1 LFASVGMDFVAAW
14 RQLGVAV
21 FWQRVVH
28 EAVSVSQLKAR
39 PVSVLPRLKRRPEF
53 LRVAAT
59 GRKWVTPG
67 LIVQVR
73 KRSIREA
80 DTHNARVGFTVSR
93 KVGNSVKRNR
103 VRRRL
108 KAAAA
113 NMMTEHA
120 QLGMDF
126 VIIGR
131 KNTLKRPFSGL
142 MADIKIALKK
152 LQTYREGI

>member
-1 LFASVGMDFVAAW
+1 MFASVGMDFVAVW
-14 RQLGVAV
+14 RQLGVVV
-21 FWQRVVH
+21 FWPLDVH
-28 EAVSVSQLKAR
+28 EAVSVFQLKAR
-39 PVSVLPRLKRRPEF
+39 PLSVLPRLKRRPEF

-73 KRSIREA
+73 KRSVKEA
-80 DTHNARVGFTVSR
+80 EKIDARIGFTVSR

-108 KAAAA
+108 KAAAEI
-113 NMMTEHA
+113 MMSNHA
-120 QLGMDF
+120 QEGTDI

-131 KNTLKRPFSGL
+131 KNTLKRPFSAL
-142 MADIKIALKK
+142 TADMKVALKK

>member
-1 LFASVGMDFVAAW
+1 MDFAAAW
-14 RQLGVAV
+14 RQSGVAV
-21 FWQRVVH
+21 FWPLVVH

-39 PVSVLPRLKRRPEF
+39 LVSVLPRLKRRPEF

-73 KRSIREA
+73 KRSVKEA
-80 DTHNARVGFTVSR
+80 DMIDARIGFTVSR

-113 NMMTEHA
+113 IMMSNHA
-120 QLGMDF
+120 QVGTDI

-131 KNTLKRPFSGL
+131 KNTLKRPFSAL
-142 MADIKIALKK
+142 MADMTMALKK

>member
-1 LFASVGMDFVAAW
+1 MDFVAVW
-14 RQLGVAV
+14 QQLVVAV
-21 FWQRVVH
+21 FWPHVVH
-28 EAVSVSQLKAR
+28 EVASVYLLEACS
-39 PVSVLPRLKRRPEF
+39 VSVLPRLKQRPEF

-59 GRKWVTPG
+59 GQKWVAPG

-73 KRSIREA
+73 KRTFGETNTN
-80 DTHNARVGFTVSR
+80 DARIGFTVSR

-113 NMMTEHA
+113 DIMTKHA
-120 QLGMDF
+120 QGGTDF

-131 KNTLKRPFSGL
+131 KSTLKRPFTAL
-142 MADIKIALKK
+142 IADMTMALKK
-152 LQTYREGI
+152 LRTYREGL

>member
-1 LFASVGMDFVAAW
+1 MSASVGMDFAAAW
-14 RQLGVAV
+14 RQSGVVV
-21 FWQRVVH
+21 FWPLVVH

-39 PVSVLPRLKRRPEF
+39 LVSVLPRLKRRPEF

-59 GRKWVTPG
+59 RQKWVAPG
-67 LIVQVR
+67 LILQVR
-73 KRSIREA
+73 KRSIKEA
-80 DTHNARVGFTVSR
+80 NTNDARIGFTVSR

-113 NMMTEHA
+113 IMMSNHA
-120 QLGMDF
+120 QVGTDI

-131 KNTLKRPFSGL
+131 KNTLKRPFSAL
-142 MADIKIALKK
+142 MADMTMALKK